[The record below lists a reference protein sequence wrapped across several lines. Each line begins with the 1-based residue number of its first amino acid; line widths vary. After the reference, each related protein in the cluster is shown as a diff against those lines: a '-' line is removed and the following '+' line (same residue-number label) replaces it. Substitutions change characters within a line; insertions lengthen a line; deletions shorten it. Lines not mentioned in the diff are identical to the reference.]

1 MAGGAGVLGKYK
13 ENIVFGRKKFFH
25 FPFYGYVF
33 VLSGIHEVSRKAPS
47 VPMDE
52 KGNQKLSKACPS
64 RLTFSRA
71 QKTDTRE

>member
-52 KGNQKLSKACPS
+52 KGNQKHSKTGLSRFA
-64 RLTFSRA
+64 FSRA
-71 QKTDTRE
+71 PKTNTRE